1 MFGIYFYCIS
11 VKVESS
17 LMQCLCLHRSESPP
31 LSYYFLLK
39 ACGERRFFEYINYD
53 MTQAQFKA
61 VIVNQ
66 T

>member
-17 LMQCLCLHRSESPP
+17 LMLCLCLHRSGSPRLLLFP
-31 LSYYFLLK
+31 LK
-39 ACGERRFFEYINYD
+39 ACGKLRFVEYINHD

-61 VIVNQ
+61 VKVNQ